1 MKIKLLHPFNF
12 IIYSGPKT
20 DDTYYDPNDNI
31 YRYGFSLD
39 LTTEI
44 YFYRYDYER
53 QNMVAKNLVSQ
64 SPSKVKKFF
73 NTYGP

>member
-20 DDTYYDPNDNI
+20 DDTYYDPNDDT

-44 YFYRYDYER
+44 YFYKYDW
-53 QNMVAKNLVSQ
+53 VSGLNLRILGFGFEINKCVI
-64 SPSKVKKFF
+64 
-73 NTYGP
+73 

>member
-44 YFYRYDYER
+44 YFYRYDWGSGL
-53 QNMVAKNLVSQ
+53 NLRILGFGFEIN
-64 SPSKVKKFF
+64 KCAI
-73 NTYGP
+73 